1 MEEQCMDTRHDAG
14 AGLRAGI
21 LWVLIAATAVLAQE
35 WKLVWSDEFDGTT
48 LNDAVWTTV
57 DWPPGYVN
65 GEEQR
70 YVPGHDQTGK
80 NIRLENG
87 KLVIEARRETNG
99 QITSGRINSQGK
111 KSWKYGK
118 FECSAML
125 PAGLGTWPAI
135 WSMPDNSPYG
145 GWPDCGEIDIMEFFG
160 KSPDTVQF
168 SVHCNKYVH
177 TKGTQKHA
185 YLRLPGV
192 CTGYHTYAMEW
203 YPDSICGFADGKKY
217 FSFPNEHTGWQV
229 WPFDQNFHW
238 ILNLAMGGA
247 NFAGPIASTT
257 LPCRFYV
264 DYVRVYSHQTV
275 DVEKRVHGKISGHFG
290 IRQTP
295 AGLEIEVSSGGPISV
310 ELTKING
317 SVVSRR
323 NGINGKALIE
333 TRHCVPGVYLVRA
346 SGTTENG
353 VERIVLR

>member
-1 MEEQCMDTRHDAG
+1 MDNQYSAG
-14 AGLRAGI
+14 VR
-21 LWVLIAATAVLAQE
+21 ATAWLLFIALVGCGAFAQE
-35 WKLVWSDEFDGTT
+35 WKLVWSDEFDGTG
-48 LNDAVWTTV
+48 LNDAAWTTV
-57 DWPPGYVN
+57 DWPPRYVN

-70 YVPGHDQTGK
+70 YVPGHDQPGK
-80 NIRLENG
+80 NIWLADG

-99 QITSGRINSQGK
+99 QITSGRINTQGK

-125 PAGLGTWPAI
+125 PPGAGTWPAI

-247 NFAGPIASTT
+247 NFAGTIASAT

-264 DYVRVYSHQTV
+264 DYVRVYTHQTV
-275 DVEKRVHGKISGHFG
+275 PTADRAHGKISGRCG
-290 IRQTP
+290 IHRTP
-295 AGLEIEVSSGGPISV
+295 FGLEIAFPSSGRYNA
-310 ELTKING
+310 ELAKVNG
-317 SVVSRR
+317 EVVAGQSGQAGRAVLDTRR
-323 NGINGKALIE
+323 CA
-333 TRHCVPGVYLVRA
+333 PGVYVLRV
-346 SGTTENG
+346 SGPAENS
-353 VERIVLR
+353 VERVVLQRE